1 MTDIISRSSVS
12 KTRSPVV
19 DSRFLSS
26 QLSTRYPTDRILIL
40 PAFPSLLFL
49 LSLLACVSLFLFPRP
64 LSPCVSREIP
74 LLSSLQL
81 FSSLALCVRAWVC
94 HSECLDACLSFL
106 CLVWKVTAASP
117 CVREITGPP
126 CLSAACLSLCVSLAP
141 CCPCDSW
148 CSTDVQVER
157 KYTAHFSLI

>member
-49 LSLLACVSLFLFPRP
+49 LSLLACVSL
-64 LSPCVSREIP
+64 S
-74 LLSSLQL
+74 LSSLFVSLCLSRDPTSLFFSLLRSCSLL
-81 FSSLALCVRAWVC
+81 FSLSLALCVRAWVC
-94 HSECLDACLSFL
+94 HSECLDACLSL
-106 CLVWKVTAASP
+106 LLVSCLESRCCFALRARDHRPTLPV
-117 CVREITGPP
+117 G
-126 CLSAACLSLCVSLAP
+126 CLSLPVCVS
-141 CCPCDSW
+141 
-148 CSTDVQVER
+148 CSLL
-157 KYTAHFSLI
+157 SL